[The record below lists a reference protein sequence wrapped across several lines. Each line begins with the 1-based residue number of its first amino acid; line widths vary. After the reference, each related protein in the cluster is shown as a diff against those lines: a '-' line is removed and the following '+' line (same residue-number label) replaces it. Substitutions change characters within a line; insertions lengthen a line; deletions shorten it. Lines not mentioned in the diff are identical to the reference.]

1 MTSNVRTVLI
11 HLWKPREQHPNH
23 GDKNYFFYCLCGV
36 QVDLYE
42 VLDSRVKPWRGNL
55 ITSRLVPL
63 YTQGWEV
70 FNVTQTV
77 I

>member
-1 MTSNVRTVLI
+1 MDI
-11 HLWKPREQHPNH
+11 
-23 GDKNYFFYCLCGV
+23 

-77 I
+77 KKNNNNNKKQCS